1 MDHATLLLVDD
12 NTDLL
17 RLLTRR
23 LEADGYEV
31 VAAESGSQ
39 ALNALAHRMLD
50 LAILDVLMPGMD
62 GFALAAEI
70 KSRGDIPIIFLT
82 AVGEPR
88 ARIEGIRQFAEDY
101 IVKPFEYQ
109 ELTARINRIMRRT
122 AGLTPM
128 REPLVVVDDDL
139 SIDFGSGEAHTP
151 QGAVSLSVTEAKIL
165 YHLVRNSGQIVPLD
179 VLVAKIWGYA
189 DETGPEALRV
199 AIYRLRRK
207 LEPDPRHPRYILT
220 EREQGYRFVPLQP
233 SQRVVPSFL

>member
-1 MDHATLLLVDD
+1 MQVGMPSMDHVTLLLVDD

-31 VAAESGSQ
+31 ISAESGSQ
-39 ALNALAHRMLD
+39 ALSALERRIPD
-50 LAILDVLMPGMD
+50 LAVLDVLMPGMD

-70 KSRGDIPIIFLT
+70 KARGDIPLIFLT

-88 ARIEGIRQFAEDY
+88 VRIEGIRQFAEDY
-101 IVKPFEYQ
+101 IVKPFDYQ

-122 AGLTPM
+122 AGSTPV
-128 REPLVVVDDDL
+128 REPLIVVDDDL
-139 SIDFGSGEAHTP
+139 SIDFGAGVAHTP
-151 QGAVSLSVTEAKIL
+151 QGPVNLSALETKIL
-165 YHLVRNSGQIVPLD
+165 YHLVRNSGQILPLP

-189 DETGPEALRV
+189 DDTGPEALRV

-220 EREQGYRFVPLQP
+220 EREQGYRFASL
-233 SQRVVPSFL
+233 

>member
-1 MDHATLLLVDD
+1 MVMGNQSMDYVTLLLVDD

-23 LEADGYEV
+23 LEADGYEII
-31 VAAESGSQ
+31 AAEDGRQ
-39 ALNALAHRMLD
+39 ALNALERRIPD

-82 AVGEPR
+82 AVGEAR
-88 ARIEGIRQFAEDY
+88 SRIEGIRQYAEDY
-101 IVKPFEYQ
+101 IVKPFDYQ
-109 ELTARINRIMRRT
+109 ELKARITRIVRRT
-122 AGLTPM
+122 AGSTM
-128 REPLVVVDDDL
+128 VREPLVVVDEDL
-139 SIDFGSGEAHTP
+139 SIDFGSGVAHTS
-151 QGAVSLSVTEAKIL
+151 QGTVNLSVTEAKIL
-165 YHLVRNSGQIVPLD
+165 YHLVRNSGQTVPLN

-207 LEPDPRHPRYILT
+207 LEPDPRNPRYILT
-220 EREQGYRFVPLQP
+220 ERDQGYRFASLG
-233 SQRVVPSFL
+233 RD